1 MKQQMKQMTKKQK
14 KQQMKEQ
21 MKQRAWMKWTSILLA
36 ATVAT
41 GSTAGFAAAEER
53 GLQVRE
59 DAAQFGI
66 HNVIATQEPSGSDLP
81 SDIEGRLPMAEQSE
95 DPGIPEPPARAVK
108 SISEQSTYSM
118 ADLSALSYEELT
130 DLLVSID
137 WAKIPELF
145 KFNEDTRRFYAD
157 ENRMQAIIDRLEES
171 GKQFTTEDMQG
182 IPTLVEVLRSGVYLG
197 YYNKELSRLNELDF
211 REKMLPAIKAIIDNP
226 SFTWGNEVQHSVI
239 SATGRL
245 ISNDTVDTYI
255 VNRLTGLLSDFTDR
269 QEQLGGNFL
278 SGKAF
283 YDVIQ
288 GVGYVLM
295 YRMTEPEQKAEFKG
309 NIDGYLEQL
318 YRLGREGSTAEDKK
332 WLTSNAIYY
341 TGALG
346 HYHSDPEK
354 ANRVL
359 TDVMRTQPKLGEFYF
374 VAADQIARNYDEKDA
389 YGNRVDI
396 DELKQRGKEHYLPQR
411 VEFDDGQI
419 VFRAGG
425 QLTQEQLQRL
435 YWAAKEVKAQFHR
448 VIGNDKPL
456 EAGNADD
463 VLTIVIYNSPDEY
476 KMNKFLYGYDTE
488 NGGIYIEGVG
498 TFFTYDRTENQSI
511 YSLEELFRHEFTH
524 YLQARFEVPGQFGQ
538 GPLYQGGRMQWF
550 DEGGAEFFAGATRME
565 GIKPRKSVV
574 GYLVGD
580 EPGQRFSVADT
591 VNSKYGSW
599 QFYNYSFALYDYL
612 YHHDF
617 NAMDRIHRAIR
628 YNDANAYEQQLASI
642 SGDTRTNESYQ
653 RSIDEKVTRY
663 EELSTPLVSDDYLLA
678 VEQKPELEIYD
689 EITNV
694 AGLRDSSVKKSNSG
708 LFQTFE
714 LRGTY
719 VGGASAGI
727 EQDWQTMN
735 KLTDGFLHTLTDKPW
750 NGFKTV
756 TAYFTNYRVNKEGN
770 FEYEVVFYGK
780 LPEGSD
786 TGVDVGLPDGG
797 TNSGNGNNSNSGNKD
812 GDRQPDVT
820 DREPNDTWKTAIRLD
835 GTGKSVTGKVS
846 ETDTLDVYRFDVKQ
860 AGEWTIELE
869 SKARGAAWV
878 LFHESD
884 AANYKAYPTKWEENS
899 LNGSI
904 SVAEPGTYYLHVYG
918 AVDGDHPYRLVV
930 KPESEQQPEVQQP
943 DTEVV
948 ETEPNDAPDM
958 ANGPFPLGGTVNG
971 TLEGD
976 DEQDIFVIEVDKP
989 RALNIALEKQLG
1001 DHVNWVLYRESDNE
1015 QILYPVDED
1024 GNFMKGEVEAE
1035 PGRYHLYVYKF
1046 ADEDVHYKLQI
1057 K

>member
-1 MKQQMKQMTKKQK
+1 MKHQTKQLTKKQK
-14 KQQMKEQ
+14 KQQMKQQ
-21 MKQRAWMKWTSILLA
+21 MKQRAWVKWTSILLA

-41 GSTAGFAAAEER
+41 GSTASFAAAEER

-59 DAAQFGI
+59 DAAHTGI
-66 HNVIATQEPSGSDLP
+66 RNVIATQDPSVSDLP
-81 SDIEGRLPMAEQSE
+81 LDIEGRLPMTEQSE
-95 DPGIPEPPARAVK
+95 APGIPEPPAQALK

-118 ADLSALSYEELT
+118 ADLSAMSYEDLT

-137 WAKIPELF
+137 WEKIPELF

-171 GKQFTTEDMQG
+171 GRRFTTEDMQG

-211 REKMLPAIKAIIDNP
+211 REKMLPAMKAIVDNP
-226 SFTWGNEVQHSVI
+226 SFTWGNEVQHKVI
-239 SATGRL
+239 SSTGRL
-245 ISNDTVDTYI
+245 ISNVTVDTYI
-255 VNRLTGLLSDFTDR
+255 VNRLTGLLSDFNDR
-269 QEQLGGNFL
+269 IDHLGGNFL

-283 YDVIQ
+283 YDVLE

-295 YRMTEPEQKAEFKG
+295 YRMTEPDQKAEFKG

-318 YRLGREGSTAEDKK
+318 FRLGSEGSTAEDKI

-341 TGALG
+341 SGALG
-346 HYHSDPEK
+346 HYHSDPQK

-359 TDVMRTQPKLGEFYF
+359 TNVMQTKPKLGELYF

-396 DELKQRGKEHYLPQR
+396 DELKKRGKEHYLPQR
-411 VEFDDGQI
+411 VEFDDGQFVI
-419 VFRAGG
+419 RAGG

-456 EAGNADD
+456 EAGNPDD
-463 VLTIVIYNSPDEY
+463 VLTIVIYNNPDEY
-476 KMNKFLYGYDTE
+476 KMNRLLYGYSTD
-488 NGGIYIEGVG
+488 NGGIYIEGDG
-498 TFFTYDRTENQSI
+498 TFFTYDRTEAQSI

-524 YLQARFEVPGQFGQ
+524 YLQARFEVPGMFGQ

-565 GIKPRKSVV
+565 GIQPRKSVV
-574 GYLVGD
+574 GYLVAD
-580 EPGQRFSVADT
+580 EPGQRYTVSDT

-617 NAMDRIHRAIR
+617 TAMDRIHRAIR
-628 YNDANAYEQQLASI
+628 NNDGDAYEQQLESI
-642 SGDTRTNESYQ
+642 SGDARLNESYQ
-653 RSIDEKVTRY
+653 RSIEEKVARY
-663 EELSTPLVSDDYLLA
+663 DKLSVPLVSDDYLKA
-678 VEQKPELEIYD
+678 VEAKPELEIYD
-689 EITNV
+689 EITNL
-694 AGLRDSSVKKSNSG
+694 AGLSNRSVKKSNSG
-708 LFQTFE
+708 LFKSYE

-719 VGGASAGI
+719 VGGASAGV

-735 KLTDGFLHTLTDKPW
+735 KLTDGFLQALSDKPW
-750 NGFKTV
+750 NGYKTL
-756 TAYFTNYRVNKEGN
+756 TAYFTNYRVNDEGN
-770 FEYEVVFYGK
+770 FVYDVVFNGK
-780 LPEGSD
+780 LPEGAD
-786 TGVDVGLPDGG
+786 GGDVELPDGG
-797 TNSGNGNNSNSGNKD
+797 TNPGNGNEGNNGDKD
-812 GDRQPDVT
+812 GDQKDT
-820 DREPNDTWKTAIRLD
+820 ADREPNDTWKTAVRLD
-835 GTGKSVTGKVS
+835 DTGKTISGKLS
-846 ETDTLDVYRFDVKQ
+846 NKDALDIYRFDAKQ

-869 SKARGAAWV
+869 SAQELGVAWV

-884 AANYKAYPTKWEENS
+884 PNNYQAYPTKREGNS
-899 LNGSI
+899 LAGSI
-904 SVAEPGTYYLHVYG
+904 SVSEPGTYYLHVY
-918 AVDGDHPYRLVV
+918 AATEGDQSYRLAV
-930 KPESEQQPEVQQP
+930 KSETQQQPEP
-943 DTEVV
+943 EVSLFE

-958 ANGPFPLGGTVNG
+958 ANGPVPVGRTVNG

-976 DEQDIFVIEVDKP
+976 DKQDVFMIDLDKP
-989 RALNIALEKQLG
+989 TSLNIGLEKQQG
-1001 DHVNWVLYRESDNE
+1001 EHVNWVLYREGDNE
-1015 QILYPVDED
+1015 QVLYPVDID
-1024 GNFMKGEVEAE
+1024 GNWMKGQVEAE

-1046 ADEDVHYKLQI
+1046 ADEDVRYKLEIQ
-1057 K
+1057 

>member
-1 MKQQMKQMTKKQK
+1 M
-14 KQQMKEQ
+14 
-21 MKQRAWMKWTSILLA
+21 
-36 ATVAT
+36 
-41 GSTAGFAAAEER
+41 
-53 GLQVRE
+53 QVRE

-66 HNVIATQEPSGSDLP
+66 HNVIAQQEPSGSDLP
-81 SDIEGRLPMAEQSE
+81 SDMEGRLPMAEQSE

-108 SISEQSTYSM
+108 SISKQSTYSM
-118 ADLSALSYEELT
+118 ADLNALSYEELT

-137 WAKIPELF
+137 WEKIPELF
-145 KFNEDTRRFYAD
+145 KLNEDSRRFYAD

-171 GKQFTTEDMQG
+171 GRRFTTEDMKG

-245 ISNDTVDTYI
+245 ISNVTVDTYI

-295 YRMTEPEQKAEFKG
+295 YRMTEPDQKAEFKG

-318 YRLGREGSTAEDKK
+318 FRLGSEGSTAEDKK

-341 TGALG
+341 SGALG

-359 TDVMRTQPKLGEFYF
+359 TDVMQTQPKLGEFYF

-389 YGNRVDI
+389 FGNRVDI

-580 EPGQRFSVADT
+580 EPGQRFTVSDT

-642 SGDTRTNESYQ
+642 SGDARTNESYQ
-653 RSIDEKVTRY
+653 RSIDEAVARY
-663 EELSTPLVSDDYLLA
+663 EELSTPLVSDDYLQA

-694 AGLRDSSVKKSNSG
+694 AGLRNRSVKKSNSG
-708 LFQTFE
+708 LFKSYE

-719 VGGASAGI
+719 VGGASAGV
-727 EQDWQTMN
+727 EQDWQSMN
-735 KLTDGFLHTLTDKPW
+735 KLTDGFLQSLSDKPW
-750 NGFKTV
+750 NGYKTL
-756 TAYFTNYRVNKEGN
+756 TAYFTNYRVNDEGN
-770 FEYEVVFYGK
+770 FVYDVVFNGK
-780 LPEGSD
+780 LPEGAD
-786 TGVDVGLPDGG
+786 GGDVELPDGG
-797 TNSGNGNNSNSGNKD
+797 TNPGNGNEGNNGDKD
-812 GDRQPDVT
+812 GDQKDT
-820 DREPNDTWKTAIRLD
+820 ADREPNDTWKTAVRLD
-835 GTGKSVTGKVS
+835 DTGKTISGKLS
-846 ETDTLDVYRFDVKQ
+846 NKDALDIYRFDAKQ

-869 SKARGAAWV
+869 SAQELGVAWV

-884 AANYKAYPTKWEENS
+884 PNNYQAYPTKREGNS
-899 LNGSI
+899 LAGSI
-904 SVAEPGTYYLHVYG
+904 SVSEPGTYYLHVY
-918 AVDGDHPYRLVV
+918 AATEGDQSYRLSV
-930 KPESEQQPEVQQP
+930 KSEAQQQPEP
-943 DTEVV
+943 EVSLFE

-958 ANGPFPLGGTVNG
+958 ANGPVPVGRTVNG

-976 DEQDIFVIEVDKP
+976 DKQDVFMIDLDKP
-989 RALNIALEKQLG
+989 TSLNIGLEKQQG
-1001 DHVNWVLYRESDNE
+1001 EHVNWVLYREGDNE
-1015 QILYPVDED
+1015 QVLYPVDID
-1024 GNFMKGEVEAE
+1024 GNWMKGQVEAE

-1046 ADEDVHYKLQI
+1046 ADEDVRYKLEIQ
-1057 K
+1057 

>member
-14 KQQMKEQ
+14 KQQKKQQ
-21 MKQRAWMKWTSILLA
+21 MKQQAWMKWTSILLA

-53 GLQVRE
+53 GLQVRK

-66 HNVIATQEPSGSDLP
+66 HNVIAKQDPSVSDLP
-81 SDIEGRLPMAEQSE
+81 LDIEGRLPMEEQST
-95 DPGIPEPPARAVK
+95 DPGIPEPPAQALK
-108 SISEQSTYSM
+108 SISKQSTYSM
-118 ADLSALSYEELT
+118 ADLNALSYEELT
-130 DLLVSID
+130 DLLVSIE
-137 WAKIPELF
+137 WEKIPELF
-145 KFNEDTRRFYAD
+145 KLNEDTRRFYAD

-171 GKQFTTEDMQG
+171 GRRFTTEDMQG

-197 YYNKELSRLNELDF
+197 YYNKELSRLNELEF
-211 REKMLPAIKAIIDNP
+211 REKMLPAMKAIVDNP

-239 SATGRL
+239 SSTGRL
-245 ISNDTVDTYI
+245 ISNVTVDTYI

-295 YRMTEPEQKAEFKG
+295 YRMTEPDQKAEFKG

-318 YRLGREGSTAEDKK
+318 FRLGREGSTAEDKK

-346 HYHSDPEK
+346 HYHSDPQK

-359 TDVMRTQPKLGEFYF
+359 TEVMQTKPKLGELYF

-389 YGNRVDI
+389 SGNRVDI

-411 VEFDDGQI
+411 VAFDDGQF

-456 EAGNADD
+456 EVGNPDD

-476 KMNKFLYGYDTE
+476 KMNKFLYGYDTD
-488 NGGIYIEGVG
+488 NGGIYIEGDG
-498 TFFTYDRTENQSI
+498 TFFTYDRTEDQSI

-524 YLQARFEVPGQFGQ
+524 YLQARFEVPGMFGQ

-550 DEGGAEFFAGATRME
+550 DEGGAEFFAGATRTE
-565 GIKPRKSVV
+565 GIQPRKSVV

-580 EPGQRFSVADT
+580 EPGQRFTVSDT

-617 NAMDRIHRAIR
+617 TAMDRIHRAIR

-642 SGDTRTNESYQ
+642 SGDARVNESYQ
-653 RSIDEKVTRY
+653 RSIDETVARY
-663 EELSTPLVSDDYLLA
+663 DELSVPLVSDDYLQA

-689 EITNV
+689 EIATV
-694 AGLRDSSVKKSNSG
+694 AGLSNRTVKKSNSR
-708 LFQTFE
+708 LFKSFE

-727 EQDWQTMN
+727 EQDWQSMN
-735 KLTDGFLHTLTDKPW
+735 QLTDGFLQTLSDKSW
-750 NGFKTV
+750 NGYKTL
-756 TAYFTNYRVNKEGN
+756 TAYFTNYHVNDEGN
-770 FEYEVVFYGK
+770 FVYDVVFNGK
-780 LPEGSD
+780 LPEGAD
-786 TGVDVGLPDGG
+786 GGDVELPDGG
-797 TNSGNGNNSNSGNKD
+797 TNPGNGNEGNSGDKD
-812 GDRQPDVT
+812 GDQQDT
-820 DREPNDTWKTAIRLD
+820 ADREPNDTWKTAIRLD
-835 GTGKSVTGKVS
+835 GTGKSVSGKVS
-846 ETDTLDVYRFDVKQ
+846 NTDALDIYRFDAKQ

-869 SKARGAAWV
+869 SAKARGVAWV

-884 AANYKAYPTKWEENS
+884 QDNYKAYPTKIEGNS
-899 LNGSI
+899 LDGSI
-904 SVAEPGTYYLHVYG
+904 SVDEPGTYYLHVY
-918 AVDGDHPYRLVV
+918 AAADGDQSYKLVV
-930 KPESEQQPEVQQP
+930 KPEGQQQPES
-943 DTEVV
+943 DLFE

-958 ANGPFPLGGTVNG
+958 ANGPVPVGRTVNG
-971 TLEGD
+971 TLKGD
-976 DEQDIFVIEVDKP
+976 DKQDVFMIDLDKP
-989 RALNIALEKQLG
+989 SSLNIALEKQRG
-1001 DHVNWVLYRESDNE
+1001 EHVNWVLYRESDNE
-1015 QILYPVDED
+1015 QVLYPVDID
-1024 GNFMKGEVEAE
+1024 GNWMKGQVEAE
-1035 PGRYHLYVYKF
+1035 PGRYHLYVYKY
-1046 ADEDVHYKLQI
+1046 ADEDVRYKLQI
-1057 K
+1057 Q

>member
-1 MKQQMKQMTKKQK
+1 MKQQTKQLTKKQK
-14 KQQMKEQ
+14 KQQMKQQ

-59 DAAQFGI
+59 DAAQSGI
-66 HNVIATQEPSGSDLP
+66 RNVIATQDPSVTDLP

-95 DPGIPEPPARAVK
+95 DPGIPEPPAQALK
-108 SISEQSTYSM
+108 SISEQSTFSM
-118 ADLSALSYEELT
+118 ADLNAMSYEELT
-130 DLLVSID
+130 DLLVSIN
-137 WAKIPELF
+137 WEKIPELF
-145 KFNEDTRRFYAD
+145 KLNEDTRRFYED

-171 GKQFTTEDMQG
+171 GKRFTTEDMQG

-197 YYNKELSRLNELDF
+197 YYNKELSRLDELDF

-226 SFTWGNEVQHSVI
+226 SFTWGNEVQHTVI

-269 QEQLGGNFL
+269 QEQLGGNFS

-295 YRMTEPEQKAEFKG
+295 YRMNEPEQKAAFKG

-346 HYHSDPEK
+346 HYHSDPQK

-359 TDVMRTQPKLGEFYF
+359 TDVMQTQPKLGELYF

-396 DELKQRGKEHYLPQR
+396 DELKQRGKDHYLPQR
-411 VEFDDGQI
+411 VEFDDGQF

-456 EAGNADD
+456 EAGNPDD

-488 NGGIYIEGVG
+488 NGGIYIEKDG
-498 TFFTYDRTENQSI
+498 TFFTYDRTEDQSI

-524 YLQARFEVPGQFGQ
+524 YLQARFEVPGMFGQ

-550 DEGGAEFFAGATRME
+550 DEGGAEFFAGATRTE
-565 GIKPRKSVV
+565 GIQPRKSVV

-580 EPGQRFSVADT
+580 EPGQRFTVSDT

-642 SGDTRTNESYQ
+642 SSDPRVNESYQ
-653 RSIDEKVTRY
+653 RSIDKTVARY
-663 EELSTPLVSDDYLLA
+663 DQLSVPLVSDDYLQ
-678 VEQKPELEIYD
+678 VVDPKPQLEIYD

-694 AGLRDSSVKKSNSG
+694 AGLSDISVKKSNSR
-708 LFQTFE
+708 LFQSFE

-735 KLTDGFLHTLTDKPW
+735 KLTDGFLQALSDKPW
-750 NGFKTV
+750 NGYKTL
-756 TAYFTNYRVNKEGN
+756 TAYFTNYRVNDEGN
-770 FEYEVVFYGK
+770 FVYDVVYNGK
-780 LPEGSD
+780 LPEGAD
-786 TGVDVGLPDGG
+786 GEDVVLPGG
-797 TNSGNGNNSNSGNKD
+797 GANSGNGNEGNNGNKE
-812 GDRQPDVT
+812 GDRQDIM
-820 DREPNDTWKTAIRLD
+820 DREPNDTWKTAVRLD

-846 ETDTLDVYRFDVKQ
+846 DTDGLDVYRFDAKQ
-860 AGEWTIELE
+860 AGEWTIDVE
-869 SKARGAAWV
+869 SAQEQGVAWV

-884 AANYKAYPTKWEENS
+884 PDNYKAYPTKREGNS
-899 LNGSI
+899 LAGSI
-904 SVAEPGTYYLHVYG
+904 SVSEPGTYYLHVY
-918 AVDGDHPYRLVV
+918 AATDGDQSYRLSV
-930 KPESEQQPEVQQP
+930 KSEAQQQPESEVSLFE
-943 DTEVV
+943 ES
-948 ETEPNDAPDM
+948 EPNDAPDM
-958 ANGPFPLGGTVNG
+958 ANGPVPLGRMVNG

-976 DEQDIFVIEVDKP
+976 DQQDVFMIDLDKP
-989 RALNIALEKQLG
+989 TSLNIGLEKQQG
-1001 DHVNWVLYRESDNE
+1001 EHVNWVLYREGDNE
-1015 QILYPVDED
+1015 QVLYPVDID
-1024 GNFMKGEVEAE
+1024 GNWMKGQVEAE
-1035 PGRYHLYVYKF
+1035 PGRYHLYVYKL
-1046 ADEDVHYKLQI
+1046 ANEDVHYKLQI
-1057 K
+1057 Q